1 VIRRPLVLIVLNSVV
16 AACISS
22 PAPATYVLSH
32 AVDFSLES
40 GSAAGGPVVQL
51 QRVLVP
57 DYLDTTDILERV
69 GQYELKSSST
79 GRWGE
84 RLSLGITHA
93 LASDLAARLPLNRVT
108 LSHPAEKSVRQILV
122 NVDRFDVWGDGHC
135 VLTASWSILESHG
148 GAVLTEGRGNFVT
161 APVRTGNPSDGAAVA
176 GMADAVSRLA
186 DSITLAVKGLP
197 PQSNMQG
204 LEPTDGIFI
213 ASSRPV
219 GQSHR

>member
-1 VIRRPLVLIVLNSVV
+1 LVLIVLNFVV

-22 PAPATYVLSH
+22 PVPATYVLSH
-32 AVDFSLES
+32 AVDFGMETR
-40 GSAAGGPVVQL
+40 SAAGGPVVQL

-57 DYLDTTDILERV
+57 DYLDTTDIFERV

-148 GAVLTEGRGNFVT
+148 GAVLTEGRGNFIT
-161 APVRTGNPSDGAAVA
+161 APVRTTGNPSDGAAVA

-204 LEPTDGIFI
+204 LEPTGGIFI

-219 GQSHR
+219 GPSHR